1 MNPATTLYRIGG
13 FAERAGVTVRAL
25 RHYHKI
31 GLLVPRARSL
41 GRYRLYGEQDLVT
54 LQQIVTLR
62 FIGFSLREIRQ
73 VLRERRR
80 KVTDLLALQRRAL
93 EERRT
98 RLDRI
103 IEAIREAER
112 AVERKATRSF
122 DRFQYIVEVI
132 AMEQKKDVL
141 EGWYQKYYSPE
152 QMEAFKQRKWT
163 PEDQERAGKEW
174 KEIFAEGKKLIGMD
188 PAAPQVQAL
197 AVRWWAMVSQFTQ
210 GDPGIERSVD
220 AMYADRRNWPK
231 EAYQHLDPAKYPAE
245 VFEFMA
251 KAVEIYRKRAGT
263 P

>member
-1 MNPATTLYRIGG
+1 MNPEKTLYRIGG
-13 FAERAGVTVRAL
+13 FAKRAGVTVRAL
-25 RHYHKI
+25 RHYHQI

-62 FIGFSLREIRQ
+62 FIGFSLRQIRQ

-93 EERRT
+93 EERRK

-103 IEAIREAER
+103 IEAILEAER
-112 AVERKATRSF
+112 AVERKTTRSI

-163 PEDQERAGKEW
+163 AEDQERAGKEW

-197 AVRWWAMVSQFTQ
+197 AARWWDMVSQFTH

-231 EAYQHLDPAKYPAE
+231 EAYQHLDPARYPAE

-251 KAVEIYRKRAGT
+251 KAVEIYRKRRGT